1 MGAHGRGRVQG
12 VAVAVDDAVRDHRV
26 LQCHVVGRLEGRRH
40 QRCVGRRP
48 RGATDR
54 ACCVRRV
61 AAHQPQ
67 GPQCEGIALA
77 VLLRPPSEISMSVAQ
92 LV

>member
-1 MGAHGRGRVQG
+1 MGARGGGRVRG

-26 LQCHVVGRLEGRRH
+26 LQRHVVGRLEGRRH
-40 QRCVGRRP
+40 QHRVGRRP

>member
-1 MGAHGRGRVQG
+1 MGARSGGRVRG
-12 VAVAVDDAVRDHRV
+12 VAVAVDDAVRDRRA
-26 LQCHVVGRLEGRRH
+26 LQRHVVGRLRGRRH
-40 QRCVGRRP
+40 QRRIGRRP
-48 RGATDR
+48 RGVADR
-54 ACCVRRV
+54 ACCVRR
-61 AAHQPQ
+61 AAARQPQ